1 MSSEVALDNPV
12 ATGTADA
19 PAADAPAADASAS
32 TTKKLSKK
40 EKKALEFKTKK
51 KNPEAAAAIEEKKQL
66 KRKREAE
73 EAEQKATADKAAAA
87 NKKQKKK
94 QNKFILFVGNLPYQ
108 YDTSRLETH
117 FKACMPFT
125 VRKRENSGFA
135 FLEFTTTDGADD
147 TKGPDASKRLKTAL
161 RLHHSMFM
169 NRRINVEL
177 TAGGGGNSANRRGKI
192 QDKREKVATE
202 TQDRLREEAIAR
214 EKKEKAA
221 KRHEQKERKRERS
234 DGTLTTGVH
243 PSRMKRIQ

>member
-1 MSSEVALDNPV
+1 MSSEVSLDNTV
-12 ATGTADA
+12 ATGAADV
-19 PAADAPAADASAS
+19 PAADTPAVE
-32 TTKKLSKK
+32 TKKLSKK

-51 KNPEAAAAIEEKKQL
+51 KNPEAAAAAEEKKQL

-73 EAEQKATADKAAAA
+73 EAEQKADTEKAEAA

-135 FLEFTTTDGADD
+135 FLEFTSTDSADD
-147 TKGPDASKRLKTAL
+147 DKVPDASKRLKTAL

-177 TAGGGGNSANRRGKI
+177 TAGGGGNSAKRRGKI
-192 QDKREKVATE
+192 QEKRDKVATE
-202 TQDRLREEAIAR
+202 TQERLREEAVAR

-221 KRHEQKERKRERS
+221 KRQEQKDRKRERS
-234 DGTLTTGVH
+234 DGTLTSGVH
-243 PSRMKRIQ
+243 PSRMKRIH